1 VSTFKRPF
9 VLSFVGLKIGKHE
22 YAFEIGRS
30 FFEEYEYSAIEDADL
45 QVRVILDKKET
56 MIIVEFFIE
65 GELTSTC
72 DRCMDPLKLNLDA
85 DYKQIF
91 KFGHEESEN
100 ETLTVLHPDEHEI
113 DVKNFIYEFI
123 IVSLPSKVVHPKGE
137 CNEEMM
143 ATMEKYTVNL
153 NEDEEEDTD
162 DEDDDDDEDGRSVWS
177 IINDLN

>member
-9 VLSFVGLKIGKHE
+9 VLSFAGLKIGKHE
-22 YAFEIGRS
+22 FEFEISRS

-45 QVRVILDKKET
+45 QVRVVLDKKET
-56 MIIVEFFIE
+56 MLIVEFFIQ
-65 GELTSTC
+65 GEVTTTC

-91 KFGHEESEN
+91 KFGHEESDN
-100 ETLTVLHPDEHEI
+100 EALTVLHPDEHEL

-123 IVSLPSKVVHPKGE
+123 IVSLPSKVIHLKGE

-143 ATMEKYTVNL
+143 ATMEKYNVNL
-153 NEDEEEDTD
+153 NDDDDDID
-162 DEDDDDDEDGRSVWS
+162 DEDDDDEDSRSVWS
-177 IINDLN
+177 ILNDLN